1 MFPLV
6 LVAAALTAGPSGAT
20 SGDAVVRLHV
30 RPMPAPRPALKY
42 QLLPD
47 LGELTPGNSA
57 QEYLKTFM
65 EQRPFFY
72 GKEGVSRRNRFRKM
86 SLLELRLEPVAEY
99 SSNALKW
106 ADRAARMDTL
116 DWQALR
122 QVEDGGIDVVPAEVA
137 PLQILAE
144 ALQVRLRFQLA
155 RHQFGDAIGTA
166 TTMFALVR
174 HLGEHPNEV
183 AALVGFGAAHLALD
197 GLAEM
202 VQQSDCPNLYWALT
216 DLPSPLVDL
225 RKSMQGHRL
234 RVAAELRPIRDDGPM
249 TDAEIEAFVRHLSG
263 VLNFARERA
272 GLPPRAVRAR
282 LEARFKDQAQ
292 VAAARKRLVEAGHG
306 TELVNQVQ
314 PAQAILLDEK
324 REYAVRHDD
333 LARFLNPP
341 LWELGSQVGADP
353 SDALFAELLPNVV
366 KLRRARAQLD
376 REVAMLRIVEA
387 LRLHAAAQEGQL
399 PARLTDIGV
408 PMPVDPVTGKPFD
421 YDAEGATAHLRGP
434 APGGATAGAGVHYAV
449 TLLK

>member
-1 MFPLV
+1 MFALV
-6 LVAAALTAGPSGAT
+6 LFASALAAGPSGET
-20 SGDAVVRLHV
+20 SGDAVIRLYV
-30 RPMPAPRPALKY
+30 RPMAAPRPALKY

-57 QEYLKTFM
+57 QEYLKSFM
-65 EQRPFFY
+65 EQRAFFY

-99 SSNALKW
+99 GSNALRC
-106 ADRAARMDTL
+106 ADRASRMDTL

-122 QVEDGGIDVVPAEVA
+122 QVEDGGLDVVPAEVA

-155 RHQFGDAIGTA
+155 KHQFGDAIGTA
-166 TTMFALVR
+166 TTLFALGR

-197 GLAEM
+197 SLAEM
-202 VQQSDCPNLYWALT
+202 VQQTDCPNLYWALT
-216 DLPSPLVDL
+216 DMPSPLVGL

-263 VLNFARERA
+263 VLSFARERA
-272 GLPPRAVRAR
+272 GLPPRAVRTR
-282 LEARFKDQAQ
+282 LEARFKDQTQ
-292 VAAARKRLVEAGHG
+292 VAAARKRLVEAGHA
-306 TELVNQVQ
+306 TELVSQFQ

-333 LARFLNPP
+333 LARFLNLP
-341 LWELGSQVGADP
+341 LWELGSQAVADP
-353 SDALFAELLPNVV
+353 SDAIFVDLLPDVV
-366 KLRRARAQLD
+366 RLRRARAQLD
-376 REVAMLRIVEA
+376 QEVALLRIVEA
-387 LRLHAAAQEGQL
+387 LRLHASAHEGQL
-399 PARLTDIGV
+399 PTRLTDIGV

-421 YDAEGATAHLRGP
+421 YDAEGATGHLCGP
-434 APGGATAGAGVHYAV
+434 APGGATAGAVVHYAV